1 MRRWASG
8 FRRWPIH
15 PQWLLG
21 AREERR
27 ALRAAFESFSG
38 LVVDIGCADRRA
50 AAYLPDGCRYLG
62 VDYPGTA
69 VPLYGTRPDVFADA
83 RRLPF
88 GDGVVDGIILKDV
101 LEHIDGPCA
110 ALRECARIA
119 RPGAVLVVWMPF
131 MYPVHDAPHDYQRF
145 TQYGLTAYLG
155 ESGFQVLQAS
165 VVLRPIAT
173 AGLLSSL
180 ALADSCEQIVARE
193 RWLLPI
199 VPLFAVLIA
208 AVNVA
213 AWVLSALPGTGGFM
227 PAFNRV
233 VAVRQE

>member
-1 MRRWASG
+1 M
-8 FRRWPIH
+8 H

-27 ALRAAFESFSG
+27 ALRAAFGSFSG

-50 AAYLPDGCRYLG
+50 AAYLPDGCQYVG

-69 VPLYGTRPDVFADA
+69 VALYATRPDVFADA
-83 RRLPF
+83 RCLPL
-88 GDGVVDGIILKDV
+88 GDATVDGIILKDV
-101 LEHIDGPCA
+101 LEHVDGPHA

-119 RPGAVLVVWMPF
+119 RPGAVLVAWMPF

-145 TQYGLTAYLG
+145 TEHGLAAYLG
-155 ESGFQVLQAS
+155 ESGFQVRDAS
-165 VVLRPIAT
+165 TVLKPIAA
-173 AGLLSSL
+173 AGLLASL
-180 ALADSCEQIVARE
+180 ALADSCEQIAARK
-193 RWLLPI
+193 RWLLPV
-199 VPLFAVLIA
+199 VPLLALLIT

-213 AWVLSALPGTGGFM
+213 AWMLSCLPGSHGFM

-233 VAVRQE
+233 VAVRRG